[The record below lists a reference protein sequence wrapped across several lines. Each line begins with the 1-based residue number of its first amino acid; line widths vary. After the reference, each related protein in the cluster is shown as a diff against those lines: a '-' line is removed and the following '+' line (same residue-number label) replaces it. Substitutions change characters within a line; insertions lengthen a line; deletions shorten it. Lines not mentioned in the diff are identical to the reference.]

1 MIYLFK
7 NIEKNYKKNLR
18 ESKFNKYYWTIALTL
33 MFISLVFKMPNNIKA
48 YFIYISIFILV
59 IIYFG
64 VDFVK
69 ITKNYT
75 INKKT
80 TFLTKF
86 KIYIKEVENQ
96 NINNLI
102 LLLKQ
107 YNFKTKNDL
116 KMAIDYYNSEKPI
129 KVESNYLG
137 WIVSIELTLS
147 SFIEIAYNTETQ
159 AIDTTKISVILGS
172 TAGIIIVFLISI
184 IFLNF
189 FINSV
194 VISKKRLHSNLSE
207 DLTYIY
213 LNFDKYKNQL
223 SKQNNPKK

>member
-1 MIYLFK
+1 MFK
-7 NIEKNYKKNLR
+7 SIEKKYKNNLR

-33 MFISLVFKMPNNIKA
+33 MIISLIFKIPNNIKA
-48 YFIYISIFILV
+48 YFIYISLFILV

-64 VDFVK
+64 IDFVK

-75 INKKT
+75 INKKI
-80 TFLTKF
+80 TFLDKF

-102 LLLKQ
+102 SLLKQ

-137 WIVSIELTLS
+137 WIVSIALTLS
-147 SFIEIAYNTETQ
+147 SFIEIAYNPETQ
-159 AIDTTKISVILGS
+159 AIDITKISVILGS
-172 TAGIIIVFLISI
+172 TTGIIIVFLIPI
-184 IFLNF
+184 IFFKF
-189 FINSV
+189 FINGV
-194 VISKKRLHSNLSE
+194 VIPKKRLQSNLSE

>member
-1 MIYLFK
+1 MFK

-137 WIVSIELTLS
+137 WIVSIALTLS

-159 AIDTTKISVILGS
+159 AIDTTKISVILDS

>member
-1 MIYLFK
+1 MFK
-7 NIEKNYKKNLR
+7 NIEKKYKNNLR

-33 MFISLVFKMPNNIKA
+33 MFISLIFKMPNNIKA
-48 YFIYISIFILV
+48 YFIYISLFILV

-102 LLLKQ
+102 SLLKQ

-137 WIVSIELTLS
+137 WIVSIALTLS

>member
-1 MIYLFK
+1 MFK

-18 ESKFNKYYWTIALTL
+18 ESKFNKYYWTISLTL
-33 MFISLVFKMPNNIKA
+33 IIISLIFKIPNNIKA
-48 YFIYISIFILV
+48 YFIYIPLFILV

-64 VDFVK
+64 IDVVK
-69 ITKNYT
+69 IIKNYT
-75 INKKT
+75 NNKKT

-102 LLLKQ
+102 SLLKQ

-137 WIVSIELTLS
+137 WIVSIALTLS

-194 VISKKRLHSNLSE
+194 VISKKRLQSNLSE